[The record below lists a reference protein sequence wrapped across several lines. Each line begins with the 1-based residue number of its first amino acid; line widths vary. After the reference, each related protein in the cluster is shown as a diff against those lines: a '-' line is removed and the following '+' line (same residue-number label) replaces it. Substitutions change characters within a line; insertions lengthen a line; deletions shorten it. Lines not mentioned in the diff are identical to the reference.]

1 MKLNISQKS
10 WVLYDMGNAAYALIV
25 RTVFAALLF
34 KYCADD
40 VWGRENTTAYW
51 GYVCSIAGIAAG
63 AVSIIFGFFAD
74 RFRLKKHCLALF
86 VFIGTAA
93 TAGFALMQKGMAWS
107 VLILSF
113 LSLGCYMSANSFYD
127 SLLLSVAP
135 KSLRDRLSSLAYA
148 CGYMGGVIPFLICL
162 GLSMAV
168 KNKILVMQLSFI
180 IAALWWLLLTFPMLK
195 IVRERKTF
203 SGENGQQPSL
213 NFAANFKELL
223 KNKNVLLFLT
233 AYFLYIDGVGT
244 IYTMAAP
251 IASDIGI
258 TTPQLLAVILGL
270 QFLAFPCTLL
280 YGTLS
285 KRFHPR
291 NLVLLAIGIYVLI
304 SILALLLGL
313 PCCREYR
320 LHIFIILAILI
331 GTSQGGI
338 QSLSRSLFSRIVPS
352 RKAAEFFGFYNLFGK
367 FTTIVGPVLIGFATA
382 LWGKA
387 EFGITLLAIPFILGA
402 VLLTKVDFRPVR

>member
-1 MKLNISQKS
+1 MQLNISQKS

-40 VWGRENTTAYW
+40 AWGKENTTACW
-51 GYVCSIAGIAAG
+51 GYVCSAAGIAAG
-63 AVSIIFGFFAD
+63 AVSIISGFFAD
-74 RFRLKKHCLALF
+74 RFCLKKHFLALF

-93 TAGFALMQKGMAWS
+93 TAGLALMQKGMAWG

-113 LSLGCYMSANSFYD
+113 ISLGCYMSANSFYD

-135 KSLRDRLSSLAYA
+135 KSFRDRLSSLAYA
-148 CGYMGGVIPFLICL
+148 CGYVGGVIPFLICL

-195 IVRERKTF
+195 LVRERKTA
-203 SGENGQQPSL
+203 SGENGLSL
-213 NFAANFKELL
+213 NLAANFKELL
-223 KNKNVLLFLT
+223 KNRNVLLFLV

-244 IYTMAAP
+244 IYTMASP

-291 NLVLLAIGIYVLI
+291 FLVLTAIGIYVLI

-320 LHIFIILAILI
+320 LHIFIILAVLI

-367 FTTIVGPVLIGFATA
+367 FTTIVGPLLIGAAAA

-387 EFGITLLAIPFILGA
+387 EFGITLLAVPFILGA
-402 VLLTKVDFRPVR
+402 VLLTRVDFRPVR

>member
-1 MKLNISQKS
+1 MQLNISQKS
-10 WVLYDMGNAAYALIV
+10 WILYDMGNAAYALIV

-40 VWGRENTTAYW
+40 VWGKENTTAYW

-63 AVSIIFGFFAD
+63 AVSIILGYAAD
-74 RFRLKKHCLALF
+74 RFRWKKHCLALF
-86 VFIGTAA
+86 VFTGVAA
-93 TAGFALMQKGMAWS
+93 TAGFALMQKGMAWG
-107 VLILSF
+107 VVILSF
-113 LSLGCYMSANSFYD
+113 ISLGCYMSANSFYD
-127 SLLLSVAP
+127 SLLLSVAS
-135 KSLRDRLSSLAYA
+135 KSIRDRLSSLAYA
-148 CGYMGGVIPFLICL
+148 CGYIGGVIPFLICL
-162 GLSMAV
+162 GLSMV
-168 KNKILVMQLSFI
+168 IKENILVMKLSFI

-195 IVRERKTF
+195 LVRERRSCPGE
-203 SGENGQQPSL
+203 SGDPL
-213 NFAANFKELL
+213 NFADNFKELL
-223 KNKNVLLFLT
+223 KNKNVLLFLI

-270 QFLAFPCTLL
+270 QFLAFPCTLF

-291 NLVLLAIGIYVLI
+291 ALVLFAIGIYVI
-304 SILALLLGL
+304 IAILALFLCL

-320 LHIFIILAILI
+320 LYIFIMLAVLI

-338 QSLSRSLFSRIVPS
+338 QSLSRSLFSRIVPP

-367 FTTIVGPVLIGFATA
+367 FTTIVGPLLIGLVTICG
-382 LWGKA
+382 GKA
-387 EFGITLLAIPFILGA
+387 ELGIAFLAVPFLLGGF
-402 VLLTKVDFRPVR
+402 LLTRVDFTPVE

>member
-1 MKLNISQKS
+1 
-10 WVLYDMGNAAYALIV
+10 
-25 RTVFAALLF
+25 
-34 KYCADD
+34 
-40 VWGRENTTAYW
+40 
-51 GYVCSIAGIAAG
+51 
-63 AVSIIFGFFAD
+63 
-74 RFRLKKHCLALF
+74 
-86 VFIGTAA
+86 
-93 TAGFALMQKGMAWS
+93 
-107 VLILSF
+107 
-113 LSLGCYMSANSFYD
+113 
-127 SLLLSVAP
+127 
-135 KSLRDRLSSLAYA
+135 
-148 CGYMGGVIPFLICL
+148 
-162 GLSMAV
+162 
-168 KNKILVMQLSFI
+168 
-180 IAALWWLLLTFPMLK
+180 
-195 IVRERKTF
+195 
-203 SGENGQQPSL
+203 
-213 NFAANFKELL
+213 
-223 KNKNVLLFLT
+223 
-233 AYFLYIDGVGT
+233 
-244 IYTMAAP
+244 MAAP